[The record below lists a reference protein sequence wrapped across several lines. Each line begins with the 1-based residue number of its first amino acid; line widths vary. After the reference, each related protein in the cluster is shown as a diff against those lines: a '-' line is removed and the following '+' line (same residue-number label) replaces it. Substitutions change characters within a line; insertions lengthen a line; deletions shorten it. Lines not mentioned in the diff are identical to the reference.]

1 MLWDMPQAQLKGST
15 NMKLYIVYD
24 PQGYDRGYV
33 RAYNHNSAEVKAIQL
48 YGAGSSVAYTE
59 I

>member
-1 MLWDMPQAQLKGST
+1 
-15 NMKLYIVYD
+15 MKLYIVYD

-48 YGAGSSVAYTE
+48 YGVGSSVVYTE